1 MYLNKNTK
9 DFLLYTLREDTSG
22 GGGVGT
28 SPGYG
33 STVAPYDPSDIET
46 DPVTGK
52 TKKKKKESESLYYKN
67 ALQTALGSD
76 IDLDKETSGQP
87 SLGFLAALGTMKR
100 RMGWETDPNAKTR
113 MMGDDIL
120 PKGAG
125 VVDAAAA
132 LAKSA
137 VARSAGGGLAS
148 AALAFMGPLGQ
159 HITGKLPYLTAM
171 GVDPLDYATKVMGV
185 DYVSDQLSKLGKR
198 QTGQITSGA
207 ANIKL

>member
-1 MYLNKNTK
+1 MYLNQNTK
-9 DFLLYTLREDTSG
+9 DFLLYTLREETSM

-28 SPGYG
+28 TPGYG
-33 STVAPYDPSDIET
+33 SSVAPYDPSDREI

-87 SLGFLAALGTMKR
+87 SLGLLGALGTAKR
-100 RMGWETDPNAKTR
+100 RLGYKLDPNAQTGMRGGESLVKDAIA
-113 MMGDDIL
+113 GVA
-120 PKGAG
+120 GAG
-125 VVDAAAA
+125 LAGAA
-132 LAKSA
+132 LS
-137 VARSAGGGLAS
+137 
-148 AALAFMGPLGQ
+148 FMGPLGQ
-159 HITGKLPYLTAM
+159 SIAGKLPYLTAM

-198 QTGQITSGA
+198 QTKQITSGVGYE
-207 ANIKL
+207 KL

>member
-1 MYLNKNTK
+1 MYLNQNTK

-22 GGGVGT
+22 GGGVGM

-33 STVAPYDPSDIET
+33 STIADYDPSDTEI

-52 TKKKKKESESLYYKN
+52 TKKKKKQSEASYYKS

-87 SLGFLAALGTMKR
+87 SLGLLGALGTIKR
-100 RMGWETDPNAKTR
+100 RMGYKLDPNAETGMR
-113 MMGDDIL
+113 GGDSLI
-120 PKGAG
+120 KGAISG
-125 VVDAAAA
+125 V
-132 LAKSA
+132 
-137 VARSAGGGLAS
+137 AGAGLAS
-148 AALAFMGPLGQ
+148 TALAFMGPLGQ
-159 HITGKLPYLTAM
+159 KISGKLPYLTAM

-198 QTGQITSGA
+198 QTKQITSGA
-207 ANIKL
+207 GNIKL